1 MEYFQMGFFGWLG
14 AQVGGLVLALGLI
27 VLLFI
32 YVIVE
37 DFIKERKK
45 KKMKTL
51 EIKIYYPSIEF
62 LDCGFNIEEVREYP
76 DETDPDN
83 WIESYCIPELNL
95 WGFDTVDD
103 LLFEI
108 AKKYGYDDFNVKCLE

>member
-1 MEYFQMGFFGWLG
+1 
-14 AQVGGLVLALGLI
+14 
-27 VLLFI
+27 
-32 YVIVE
+32 
-37 DFIKERKK
+37 
-45 KKMKTL
+45 MKTL

-76 DETDPDN
+76 DETDLDN

>member
-1 MEYFQMGFFGWLG
+1 
-14 AQVGGLVLALGLI
+14 
-27 VLLFI
+27 
-32 YVIVE
+32 
-37 DFIKERKK
+37 
-45 KKMKTL
+45 MKTL

-95 WGFDTVDD
+95 WG
-103 LLFEI
+103 I
-108 AKKYGYDDFNVKCLE
+108 

>member
-1 MEYFQMGFFGWLG
+1 
-14 AQVGGLVLALGLI
+14 
-27 VLLFI
+27 
-32 YVIVE
+32 
-37 DFIKERKK
+37 
-45 KKMKTL
+45 MKIL
-51 EIKIYYPSIEF
+51 KIYMNYPYIEI
-62 LDCGFNIEEVREYP
+62 LNKGYDIQEVREYP